1 MPHGLAALTRG
12 TPYRAVRALAEGGM
26 GEIYEVVHE
35 TLRRPCAIKVLHERH
50 RDRADLAL
58 RLRDEARAVA
68 GLRHPGI
75 VDVFDL
81 GQLADGRPYFAMER
95 LVGSDLRRVVRA
107 RGAVEVPRAIDLAV
121 EALDA
126 LEAAHDAGIVH
137 RDVKLENLFLCTGG
151 ALKLLDFGVAHLPGA
166 PSAALGGGALGT
178 PRTMAPEQAPLP
190 GAPERPAVDARAD
203 LYAVGLA
210 LYELV
215 TGCGPFDEL
224 GGDREGL
231 RLAHALLDPP
241 PPSMLAPQP
250 IPWPVEAAILRALAK
265 RPEDRFA
272 SANAMAE
279 ALRALRGE
287 RRRGR
292 GVAPLPPGLAR
303 ATVGHP

>member
-126 LEAAHDAGIVH
+126 LEAAHDAERVEARAQLHGAALEARLTSIAHDEAADQLEHSAAGRFGKVIEPAIKPLGMDWRVGIGVIGSFAAREVFVSTLGVVFGIGASSDEH
-137 RDVKLENLFLCTGG
+137 SGSLRQHLRDARRADGSHLMTPLS
-151 ALKLLDFGVAHLPGA
+151 GVALMVFFVLACQCMSTIAVVRRESGSWKWPLLMITYMSLLAYGA
-166 PSAALGGGALGT
+166 TLGVYQLGTALGWGT
-178 PRTMAPEQAPLP
+178 
-190 GAPERPAVDARAD
+190 G
-203 LYAVGLA
+203 
-210 LYELV
+210 
-215 TGCGPFDEL
+215 
-224 GGDREGL
+224 
-231 RLAHALLDPP
+231 
-241 PPSMLAPQP
+241 
-250 IPWPVEAAILRALAK
+250 
-265 RPEDRFA
+265 
-272 SANAMAE
+272 
-279 ALRALRGE
+279 
-287 RRRGR
+287 
-292 GVAPLPPGLAR
+292 
-303 ATVGHP
+303 